1 MNNSVE
7 EIHDEQQL
15 TQYLEQYQLETVF
28 HEPLRPHMRL
38 CYFEKCEL
46 ICREGEASEYLYV
59 LVEGKIK
66 IFTTSAQDKTLVLCF
81 KTPLEVVGDI
91 EYVRESD
98 IVNTVQAVL
107 PVVML
112 RIHYQWLAEL
122 ASDYAP
128 LLKFLLKIISH
139 KFYIDSNFSNFNLMY
154 PVEVRLVSYL
164 LSISTEEAGNVV
176 HEELDA
182 FNLTDIANLIG
193 TSYRHLNRVIQKL
206 CTDGLIE
213 RHQGLI
219 MIKDRAGL
227 REIAG
232 HNIYE

>member
-1 MNNSVE
+1 M
-7 EIHDEQQL
+7 EQFQNEHQL
-15 TQYLEQYQLETVF
+15 LHYLKQYQLESVF
-28 HEPLRPHMRL
+28 HEPLRPHMTL
-38 CYFEKCEL
+38 CHFEKCEL
-46 ICREGEASEYLYV
+46 ICREGETSEYLYV
-59 LVEGKIK
+59 LVEGKVK
-66 IFTTSAQDKTLVLCF
+66 IFTTSPQDKTLVLCF

-91 EYVRESD
+91 EYVRESN
-98 IVNTVQAVL
+98 IVNTVQAVS

-154 PVEVRLVSYL
+154 PVEVRLASYL
-164 LSISTEEAGNVV
+164 LSISTEEAGTVV

-206 CTDGLIE
+206 CADGLIM
-213 RHQGLI
+213 RDQGFI
-219 MIKDRAGL
+219 MVKDRAGL
-227 REIAG
+227 AEVAG

>member
-1 MNNSVE
+1 M
-7 EIHDEQQL
+7 
-15 TQYLEQYQLETVF
+15 
-28 HEPLRPHMRL
+28 
-38 CYFEKCEL
+38 
-46 ICREGEASEYLYV
+46 
-59 LVEGKIK
+59 
-66 IFTTSAQDKTLVLCF
+66 LCF

-98 IVNTVQAVL
+98 IVNTVQAVS

-176 HEELDA
+176 HEEPGRVQSD
-182 FNLTDIANLIG
+182 
-193 TSYRHLNRVIQKL
+193 RHRES
-206 CTDGLIE
+206 D
-213 RHQGLI
+213 RHQLPTPEPGHPEALCRRI
-219 MIKDRAGL
+219 NRATSG
-227 REIAG
+227 IDYDQG
-232 HNIYE
+232 SSGST

>member
-1 MNNSVE
+1 ME
-7 EIHDEQQL
+7 EYQNEHQL
-15 TQYLEQYQLETVF
+15 LHYLKQYQLESVF
-28 HEPLRPHMRL
+28 HEPLRTHMTL
-38 CYFEKCEL
+38 CHFEKCEL
-46 ICREGEASEYLYV
+46 ICREGETSEYLYV

-66 IFTTSAQDKTLVLCF
+66 IFTTSPQDKTLVLCF
-81 KTPLEVVGDI
+81 KTPLEVVGDV
-91 EYVRESD
+91 EFVRESD
-98 IVNTVQAVL
+98 IVNTVQAVS

-154 PVEVRLVSYL
+154 PVEVRLASYL
-164 LSISTEEAGNVV
+164 LSISTEEAGTVV

-206 CTDGLIE
+206 CADGLII
-213 RHQGLI
+213 RDQGFI
-219 MIKDRAGL
+219 MVKDRAGL
-227 REIAG
+227 AEVAG

>member
-1 MNNSVE
+1 ME
-7 EIHDEQQL
+7 ETQHSQQIMH
-15 TQYLEQYQLETVF
+15 YLQQYQLETVF
-28 HEPLRPHMRL
+28 HENLRPHMTI
-38 CYFEKCEL
+38 CQFDKCEL

-66 IFTTSAQDKTLVLCF
+66 IFTTSPQDKTLVLCF

-91 EYVRESD
+91 EYVRESNT
-98 IVNTVQAVL
+98 VNTVQAVS

-112 RIHYQWLAEL
+112 RIHYRWLTEL

-128 LLKFLLKIISH
+128 LLQFLLKIISH

-154 PVEVRLVSYL
+154 PVEVRLASYL
-164 LSISTEEAGNVV
+164 LSISTDEGGTVI

-206 CTDGLIE
+206 CSDGYIE

-219 MIKDRAGL
+219 QIKNRAGL
-227 REIAG
+227 RDIAG

>member
-1 MNNSVE
+1 ME
-7 EIHDEQQL
+7 EYQNEHQL
-15 TQYLEQYQLETVF
+15 LHYLKQYQLESVF
-28 HEPLRPHMRL
+28 HEPLRTHMTL
-38 CYFEKCEL
+38 CHFEKCEL
-46 ICREGEASEYLYV
+46 ICREGETSEYLYV

-66 IFTTSAQDKTLVLCF
+66 IFTTSPQDKTLVLCF
-81 KTPLEVVGDI
+81 KTPLEVVGDV

-98 IVNTVQAVL
+98 IVNTVQAVS

-154 PVEVRLVSYL
+154 PVEVRLASYL
-164 LSISTEEAGNVV
+164 LSISTEEAGTVV

-206 CTDGLIE
+206 CADGLII
-213 RHQGLI
+213 RDQGFI
-219 MIKDRAGL
+219 MVKNRAGL
-227 REIAG
+227 AEVAG

>member
-1 MNNSVE
+1 ME
-7 EIHDEQQL
+7 EFQNEHQL
-15 TQYLEQYQLETVF
+15 LHYLKQYQLESVF
-28 HEPLRPHMRL
+28 HQPLRPHMTL
-38 CYFEKCEL
+38 CHFEKCEL
-46 ICREGEASEYLYV
+46 ICREGETSEYLYV
-59 LVEGKIK
+59 LVEGKVK
-66 IFTTSAQDKTLVLCF
+66 IFTTSPQDKTLVLCF

-91 EYVRESD
+91 EYVRESN
-98 IVNTVQAVL
+98 IVNTVQAVS

-154 PVEVRLVSYL
+154 PVEVRLASYL
-164 LSISTEEAGNVV
+164 LSISTEEAGTVV

-206 CTDGLIE
+206 CADGLIM
-213 RHQGLI
+213 RDQGFI
-219 MIKDRAGL
+219 MVKDRAGL
-227 REIAG
+227 AEVAG